1 MVSITLNTAMSLT
14 GLSKRTLWRRIADG
28 QLRVHDASSGGG
40 GGVSTRAVLLD
51 DVIALS
57 PLRLDDDD
65 CALIAE
71 ADAGSVEAQCDLG
84 LLLLTQNHP
93 SEAVAWLTRAAN
105 QTYPEAMHQLG
116 RCYIAGRG
124 LEASEVFGVEWIS
137 RAAALG
143 HRTARPMAR
152 YLMDPGRPRLD
163 AAALEARLDAIE
175 REQVMAVLRETAD
188 GN

>member
-40 GGVSTRAVLLD
+40 GRSEHTRVLLD

-93 SEAVAWLTRAAN
+93 SEAVAWLTRGG
-105 QTYPEAMHQLG
+105 QPDLP
-116 RCYIAGRG
+116 RG
-124 LEASEVFGVEWIS
+124 HAPARALLHRGPRSGSE
-137 RAAALG
+137 
-143 HRTARPMAR
+143 
-152 YLMDPGRPRLD
+152 
-163 AAALEARLDAIE
+163 
-175 REQVMAVLRETAD
+175 
-188 GN
+188 

>member
-1 MVSITLNTAMSLT
+1 MASITLNTAMSLT

-28 QLRVHDASSGGG
+28 QLRVHGTSSGGG
-40 GGVSTRAVLLD
+40 GSDHTRVLLD

-57 PLRLDDDD
+57 RLRVDDDD
-65 CALIAE
+65 RALIAD
-71 ADAGSVEAQCDLG
+71 ADAGSAEAQCDLG
-84 LLLLTQNHP
+84 LLLLTLNHP
-93 SEAVAWLTRAAN
+93 TEAVAWLTRAAN
-105 QTYPEAMHQLG
+105 QSYPEAMHQLG
-116 RCYIAGRG
+116 RCYLAGRG

-163 AAALEARLDAIE
+163 AAALDARLDAIE
-175 REQVMAVLRETAD
+175 REQVMKALSETAD

>member
-1 MVSITLNTAMSLT
+1 M
-14 GLSKRTLWRRIADG
+14 
-28 QLRVHDASSGGG
+28 
-40 GGVSTRAVLLD
+40 LLD

-57 PLRLDDDD
+57 PLRLDEDDRN
-65 CALIAE
+65 LIVL
-71 ADAGSVEAQCDLG
+71 ADAGSADAQCDLG
-84 LLLLTQNHP
+84 LLLLTQNNP
-93 SEAVAWLTRAAN
+93 TEAVVWFTRAAN

-152 YLMDPGRPRLD
+152 YLMDPGRPSLD
-163 AAALEARLDAIE
+163 AASLEARLDAIE
-175 REQVMAVLRETAD
+175 REQVMKALSETAD